1 MQRSSSLSSSRH
13 ASYVTVPNVISVV
26 RLLLAPV
33 VVGLAAQEYEL
44 GFLALALTL
53 LLTDWVDGRIA
64 RGWGQQTTFGARL
77 DAFCDVAIYACIA
90 WSLWLLQ
97 PEQVWGE
104 RYFLIALAVTYVLS
118 LTVCLAKFGCLPNY
132 HTRLA
137 KVSWGLVTL
146 GVVAMTLRLSIWP
159 MRIALAMV
167 TAANLESIAVTMALR
182 SWRPDVESLLD
193 ARRRPQPAE
202 SER

>member
-64 RGWGQQTTFGARL
+64 RAWGQQTTFGARL